1 MSNTIAV
8 VIAVI
13 GILALFAV
21 AVALFAVV
29 RKAGN
34 RTVPAPQET
43 AVTHSSA
50 SPELAAEAER
60 RVAEAGRAAERRLE
74 EADRAAEQIR
84 ASAEADAVAITR
96 RAEESARQVTQAQR
110 VAEEQVQATREEAAQ
125 LRTDLERREA
135 RLAER
140 EGRLD
145 GELRKLE
152 QRSAGLEEA
161 RADLDTQRAELARLD
176 DERRAV
182 LERAA
187 GLTAEQA
194 KAELVATIENQA
206 KREAALIVR
215 EAENQARRDG
225 DERARRIVTLAIQ
238 RVASE
243 QTSES
248 VVSVLHL
255 PGEEMKG
262 RIIGREG
269 RNIRV
274 FESVTGV
281 NLIIDDT
288 PEAVL
293 LSCFDPVRR
302 EVGRLALEKLVLDGR
317 IHPQR
322 IEEAYERSKS
332 EVEQL
337 CVRAGEDAMVELA
350 ITDMHPELVTL
361 LGQLRYRT
369 SYGQNVLAHLV
380 ESAHIAA
387 MMASELGMDP
397 VLLKRCTVLHDIGK
411 ALTHEVEGS
420 HALIGAEIAHKYGE
434 LPDVVHA
441 IEAHHNEVEVRTVE
455 AVLTQA
461 ADAISG
467 SRPGARRESLEAY
480 VKRLE
485 RLEEIATAHEGVDK
499 VFAMQAGREIRVMVK
514 PDRVDDIQ
522 AQVIARDVAKQ
533 VEEEL
538 TYPGQIRV
546 TVVRESRATEF
557 AR

>member
-21 AVALFAVV
+21 AGALFAVV

-34 RTVPAPQET
+34 RTVPAPQEI
-43 AVTHSSA
+43 AAAHSSV

-60 RVAEAGRAAERRLE
+60 RAAEAGRAAERRLE

-84 ASAEADAVAITR
+84 AGAESDAVAIMR
-96 RAEESARQVTQAQR
+96 RAEESARQATQAQR
-110 VAEEQVQATREEAAQ
+110 AAEEQVQATREEAVQ
-125 LRTDLERREA
+125 LRADLERREA

-152 QRSAGLEEA
+152 QRSTGLEEA
-161 RADLDTQRAELARLD
+161 QAELDTQRAELARLD

-194 KAELVATIENQA
+194 KSELVATIENQA
-206 KREAALIVR
+206 KREATLLVR
-215 EAENQARRDG
+215 EAETQARRDG
-225 DERARRIVTLAIQ
+225 EERARRIVTLAIQ

-269 RNIRV
+269 RNIRT

-322 IEEAYERSKS
+322 IEEAYERSKA

-434 LPDVVHA
+434 SADVVHA

>member
-1 MSNTIAV
+1 MSGTVAV
-8 VIAVI
+8 TLF
-13 GILALFAV
+13 GILLV
-21 AVALFAVV
+21 AILLVLGIVLRTL
-29 RKAGN
+29 RKASE
-34 RTVPAPQET
+34 RTP
-43 AVTHSSA
+43 VTGSA
-50 SPELAAEAER
+50 RQPS
-60 RVAEAGRAAERRLE
+60 VAETSDRGERQAISRE
-74 EADRAAEQIR
+74 EAEQIR
-84 ASAEADAVAITR
+84 ARAESEAAGIRSKAEAAAEQTERTR
-96 RAEESARQVTQAQR
+96 RA
-110 VAEEQVQATREEAAQ
+110 AEDEMRSVKTELAG

-140 EGRLD
+140 EHRLD
-145 GELRKLE
+145 EEVRKLE
-152 QRSAGLEEA
+152 DRTTALDQLRTDLEHERS
-161 RADLDTQRAELARLD
+161 DLDRLGE
-176 DERRAV
+176 ERRQV
-182 LERAA
+182 LEQAA
-187 GLTAEQA
+187 GLTAKQA
-194 KAELVATIENQA
+194 KAELIAGIENQA
-206 KREAALIVR
+206 KREAAVTVR
-215 EAENQARRDG
+215 DIEGNARKDG
-225 DERARRIVTLAIQ
+225 DKRARKIVTLAIQ
-238 RVASE
+238 RIASE

-255 PGEEMKG
+255 PGDEMKG

-269 RNIRV
+269 RNIRA

-302 EVGRLALEKLVLDGR
+302 EVGRLTLERLVLDGR

-322 IEEAYERSKS
+322 IEEAHERSKAD
-332 EVEQL
+332 VEQL
-337 CVRAGEDAMVELA
+337 CVRAGEDALTEFG
-350 ITDMHPELVTL
+350 ITDMHPELMAL
-361 LGQLRYRT
+361 LGRLRYRT
-369 SYGQNVLAHLV
+369 SYGQNVLKHLI
-380 ESAHIAA
+380 ESAYIAGI
-387 MMASELGMDP
+387 MASELGLDP
-397 VLLKRCTVLHDIGK
+397 ALLRRGTLLHDIGK

-420 HALIGAEIAHKYGE
+420 HALIGAEIARRYGE
-434 LPDVVHA
+434 PEDVVHA

-485 RLEEIATAHEGVDK
+485 RLEEIASAHQGVEK

-514 PDRVDDIQ
+514 PDQVDDIH
-522 AQVIARDVAKQ
+522 AQVIAHDVAKQ

-538 TYPGQIRV
+538 AYPGQIRI
-546 TVVRESRATEF
+546 TVVRESRATDY